1 MSKANKTL
9 FSKEIPVLT
18 PIDLEGL
25 NLTQRIVFGEKVDQL
40 RQAEN
45 LKIKCNAFDDDESL
59 ELALYVRFNMGRFEA
74 GLILL
79 PGPKFPKN
87 RPFPK
92 EMLRVFGK
100 DHELCL
106 DTVAKHYGDLI
117 KLHNLQQME

>member
-1 MSKANKTL
+1 M
-9 FSKEIPVLT
+9 LT
-18 PIDLEGL
+18 QIDLEGL
-25 NLTQRIVFGEKVDQL
+25 NLTQKIVSAERIDQL

-45 LKIKCNAFDDDESL
+45 LKIKCKACDDDKSS
-59 ELALYVRFNMGRFEA
+59 ELVLYVRFNMGRFEA

-79 PGPKFPKN
+79 PGSNFSKN

-106 DTVAKHYGDLI
+106 DTVAKHYGELI
-117 KLHNLQQME
+117 QSHNFQQME